1 MEILSLLKAPKATL
15 SFEFFPPKD
24 DAGADDLL
32 KTVDD
37 LGKLDPAF
45 VSVTYGAGGTTR
57 GRTRSLVQRIMKG
70 ASVPTVPHLTCIG
83 HSEDEMSEIL
93 DHYSKDQVSTILAL
107 RGDPPRDEP
116 NYDRSKDDFKFA
128 ADLVKFIKNH
138 HHPIEIGVAGF
149 PEGHPAT
156 QNRLKEME
164 YFKAKVDEGA
174 DYICTQLFFDN
185 HDFLDYRDR
194 CALEGIDLPIVAGI
208 MPITTISG
216 MKRMA
221 ELAEGSRFP
230 ATLLKAL
237 NTAGNDA
244 KAIRQAGVQYAIHQC
259 QELIDEGVS
268 GLHLYTL
275 NKSNATLTI
284 ANSLEF

>member
-1 MEILSLLKAPKATL
+1 MEILSLLRAHKPTL

-57 GRTRSLVQRIMKG
+57 GRTRSLVQRIMKE
-70 ASVPTVPHLTCIG
+70 ASVPAVPHLTCIG

-107 RGDPPRDEP
+107 RGDPPRNEP

-194 CALEGIDLPIVAGI
+194 CALEGIHLPIVAGI

-244 KAIRQAGVQYAIHQC
+244 KAIQQAGIQHAIHQC

>member
-1 MEILSLLKAPKATL
+1 MAILSLLKAPKPTL

-57 GRTRSLVQRIMKG
+57 GRTRSLVQRIMKE

-83 HSEDEMSEIL
+83 HSEGAMSEIL

-107 RGDPPRDEP
+107 RGDPPRNEP

-194 CALEGIDLPIVAGI
+194 CTLEGIDLPIVAGI

-244 KAIRQAGVQYAIHQC
+244 KAIRQAGVQYAINQC

>member
-1 MEILSLLKAPKATL
+1 MEILSLLKAHKPTL

-57 GRTRSLVQRIMKG
+57 GRTRSLVQRIMKE

-107 RGDPPRDEP
+107 RGDPPRNEP

-244 KAIRQAGVQYAIHQC
+244 KAIQQAGIQHAIHQC

>member
-1 MEILSLLKAPKATL
+1 MEILSLLKAPKPTL

-32 KTVDD
+32 RIIDD

-57 GRTRSLVQRIMKG
+57 ERTRSLVQRIM
-70 ASVPTVPHLTCIG
+70 SETPVPTVPHLTCIG
-83 HSEDEMSEIL
+83 HSEDEISEIL
-93 DHYSKDQVSTILAL
+93 DHYLKDQVTTILAL
-107 RGDPPRDEP
+107 RGDPPRNET
-116 NYDRSKDDFKFA
+116 NYDRRADDFKFA

-221 ELAEGSRFP
+221 ELAEGSQFP

-268 GLHLYTL
+268 GLHFYTL
-275 NKSNATLTI
+275 NKSKATLTI
-284 ANSLEF
+284 AKSLEF

>member
-1 MEILSLLKAPKATL
+1 MEILSLLKAPKPTL

-57 GRTRSLVQRIMKG
+57 GRTRSLVQRIMKE

-107 RGDPPRDEP
+107 RGDPPRNEP

-164 YFKAKVDEGA
+164 YFKAKVDQGA

-194 CALEGIDLPIVAGI
+194 CNLEGIDLPIVAGI

-244 KAIRQAGVQYAIHQC
+244 KAIQQAGVQHAIHQC

>member
-1 MEILSLLKAPKATL
+1 MEILSLLKAPKPTL

-57 GRTRSLVQRIMKG
+57 GRTRSLVQRIMKE

-107 RGDPPRDEP
+107 RGDPPRNEP

-156 QNRLKEME
+156 QNRLKEMK

-194 CALEGIDLPIVAGI
+194 CALEGIHLPIVAGI

-244 KAIRQAGVQYAIHQC
+244 KAIQQAGIQHAIHQC

>member
-1 MEILSLLKAPKATL
+1 MEILSLLKAPRATL

-57 GRTRSLVQRIMKG
+57 GRTRSLVQRIMKE

-83 HSEDEMSEIL
+83 HSKDEMSEIL

-138 HHPIEIGVAGF
+138 PHPIEIGVAGF

-194 CALEGIDLPIVAGI
+194 CNLEGIDLPIVAGI

-244 KAIRQAGVQYAIHQC
+244 KAIQQAGIQHAIHQC

>member
-1 MEILSLLKAPKATL
+1 MEILSLLKAPKPTL

-57 GRTRSLVQRIMKG
+57 GRTRSLVQRIMKE

-107 RGDPPRDEP
+107 RGDPPRNEP

-244 KAIRQAGVQYAIHQC
+244 KAIQQAGIQHAIHQC

>member
-1 MEILSLLKAPKATL
+1 MEILSLLKGPKPTL

-57 GRTRSLVQRIMKG
+57 GRTRSLVQRIMKE
-70 ASVPTVPHLTCIG
+70 ASVPAVPHLTCIG

-107 RGDPPRDEP
+107 RGDPPRNEP

-194 CALEGIDLPIVAGI
+194 CALEGIHLPIVAGI

-244 KAIRQAGVQYAIHQC
+244 KAIQQAGIQHAIHQC

>member
-1 MEILSLLKAPKATL
+1 MEILSLLKAPKPTL

-57 GRTRSLVQRIMKG
+57 GRTRSLVQRIMKE
-70 ASVPTVPHLTCIG
+70 ASVPAVPHLTCIG

-107 RGDPPRDEP
+107 RGDPPRNEP

-194 CALEGIDLPIVAGI
+194 CALEGIHLPIVAGI

-244 KAIRQAGVQYAIHQC
+244 KAIQQAGIQHAIHQC

>member
-1 MEILSLLKAPKATL
+1 MEILSLLKAPKPTL

-45 VSVTYGAGGTTR
+45 LSVTYGAGGTTR
-57 GRTRSLVQRIMKG
+57 GRTRSLVQRIMKE

-107 RGDPPRDEP
+107 RGDPPRNEP

-164 YFKAKVDEGA
+164 YFKAKVDQGA

-194 CALEGIDLPIVAGI
+194 CILEGIDLPIVAGI

-244 KAIRQAGVQYAIHQC
+244 QAIQQAGVQHAIHQC

>member
-1 MEILSLLKAPKATL
+1 MEILSLLKAPKPTL

-32 KTVDD
+32 RIIDD

-57 GRTRSLVQRIMKG
+57 ERTRSLVQRIMSET
-70 ASVPTVPHLTCIG
+70 SVPTVPHLTCIG
-83 HSEDEMSEIL
+83 HSEDEISEIL
-93 DHYSKDQVSTILAL
+93 DHYSKDQVTTILAL
-107 RGDPPRDEP
+107 RGDPPRNET
-116 NYDRSKDDFKFA
+116 NYDRRKDDFKFA

>member
-1 MEILSLLKAPKATL
+1 MEILSLLKAHKPTL

-57 GRTRSLVQRIMKG
+57 GRTRSLVQRIMKE

-107 RGDPPRDEP
+107 RGDPPRNEP

-194 CALEGIDLPIVAGI
+194 CALEGIHLPIVAGI

-244 KAIRQAGVQYAIHQC
+244 KAIQQAGIQHAIHQC

>member
-1 MEILSLLKAPKATL
+1 MEILSLLKAPKPTL

-57 GRTRSLVQRIMKG
+57 GRTRSLVQRIMKE

-107 RGDPPRDEP
+107 RGDPPRNEP
-116 NYDRSKDDFKFA
+116 NYDRGKDDFKFA

-244 KAIRQAGVQYAIHQC
+244 KAVQQAGVQYAIHQC
-259 QELIDEGVS
+259 QQLIDEGVS